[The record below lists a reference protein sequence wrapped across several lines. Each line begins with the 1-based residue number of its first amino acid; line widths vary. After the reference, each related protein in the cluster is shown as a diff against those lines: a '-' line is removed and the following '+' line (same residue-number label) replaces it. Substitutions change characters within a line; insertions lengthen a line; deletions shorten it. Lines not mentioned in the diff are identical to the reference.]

1 MGFYGPDKI
10 IIPPQ
15 VDVELAGV
23 LQGTT
28 TILYTVGT

>member
-1 MGFYGPDKI
+1 MALIKC

-28 TILYTVGT
+28 TIPYTVGT